1 MKAIGEVSTALCCT
15 VFITKVS
22 RCSSLETDCA
32 DFLSKNKLQLFRESA
47 LKILHKYDME
57 DIPVIE
63 DRGVTVCPT
72 SRVNSCSISSGGPV
86 PSEIIDWLSDPKPDR
101 FLGHRILEEMAKKG
115 IDLMG
120 YSLNI

>member
-47 LKILHKYDME
+47 LKILHKYDMDE
-57 DIPVIE
+57 VPRIPEHGIPVCPSS
-63 DRGVTVCPT
+63 TVNT
-72 SRVNSCSISSGGPV
+72 VSVSSCSPV
-86 PSEIIDWLSDPKPDR
+86 PDVITDWLSDPKPDR
-101 FLGHRILEEMAKKG
+101 FLGHRILEEMVSKG
-115 IDLMG
+115 VDLLG
-120 YSLNI
+120 FKR